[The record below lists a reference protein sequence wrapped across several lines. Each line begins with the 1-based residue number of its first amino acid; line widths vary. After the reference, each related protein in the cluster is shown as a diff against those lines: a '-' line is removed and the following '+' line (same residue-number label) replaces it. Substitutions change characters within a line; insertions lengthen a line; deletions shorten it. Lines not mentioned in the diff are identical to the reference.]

1 MARFS
6 SFVFCI
12 RKYGAIVLDQLI
24 QTDLVCIKGVISKKD
39 DFEFEPN
46 CEEICAQYKI
56 PVIFANAWNETLI
69 KDIKSSA
76 VDFILCAWFHLKIPK
91 DIFQSPLIGAVNF
104 HPSLLPKYRGPSPVE
119 WALVHGEQETGLS
132 AHIIDEKFDS
142 GPVVSQITV
151 PIDRCDDADTLSV
164 KLAKKGGVLFKNV
177 VNNIKNNSIIATP
190 QEEDRATYFPL
201 RTDRNA
207 FIDPKEMTAV
217 EIYNKIRGFY
227 PYPCCRLNVSGKQIV
242 AQRAEIVSEKSL
254 SGTVPREGIIE
265 NKYCMVSTRDNKFVK
280 ITQFRFND

>member
-12 RKYGAIVLDQLI
+12 RKYGVIVLDQLI
-24 QTDLVCIKGVISKKD
+24 QTDLVSIKGVISKKE

-46 CEEICAQYKI
+46 CGKICTRYNI
-56 PVIFANAWNETLI
+56 PVIFTNAWNESLI
-69 KDIKSSA
+69 RDIKSSA

-142 GPVVSQITV
+142 GPVISQIAI
-151 PIDRCDDADTLSV
+151 PIDHTDDTDTLSI
-164 KLAKKGGVLFKNV
+164 KLARRGGDLFKNV
-177 VNNIKNNSIIATP
+177 INKLKNNSIIATP
-190 QEEDRATYFPL
+190 QEESKATYFPK
-201 RTDRNA
+201 RTEKDA
-207 FIDPKEMTAV
+207 FLDPKEMTAL

-227 PYPCCRLNVSGKQIV
+227 PYPCCHLNVSGRQIV
-242 AQRAEIVSEKSL
+242 AQRAEIVNEKDFP
-254 SGTVPREGIIE
+254 GRVPLESIVDD
-265 NKYCMVSTRDNKFVK
+265 KYCVVSTRDKKFVK
-280 ITQFRFND
+280 ITQFQFHN